1 MMNVRHILLVTLM
14 SLVAMVS
21 GAEERDSLRMLWIGN
36 SYTFFNDLP
45 SIVRDIAA
53 SQGMKLSM
61 TTVLKGGEHL
71 SGHLRNPRLHEL
83 LKRGGWDYVIIQEFS
98 AGPAAD
104 TRTVARTVYPYART
118 IDSLAVKYSPDA
130 KVMFYMTW
138 GHKYGNVYK
147 NGYALDDDYQTMQ
160 ERLKTSY
167 LEMAHDNGAWCAPVG
182 MAWQTVRKEH
192 PEYVLYAPDCFHPSP
207 VGSYLAAN
215 VIFTTIWQRPYQTG
229 VCCGLPE
236 EQAEIL
242 QQTAQKTVLENMT
255 LLNIKDGG
263 KN

>member
-45 SIVRDIAA
+45 STVRSIAA
-53 SQGMKLSM
+53 SQGMRLNI
-61 TTVLKGGEHL
+61 TTVVKGGEHL

-83 LKRGGWDYVIIQEFS
+83 LKRGGWDYVVVQEFS

-104 TRTVARTVYPYART
+104 TRTVARTVYPYAKT
-118 IDSLAVKYSPDA
+118 IDSLAVKYSPEA
-130 KVMFYMTW
+130 KVVFYMTW

-229 VCCGLPE
+229 VDCGLPE
-236 EQAEIL
+236 DQAEIL

-255 LLNIKDGG
+255 LLNIKNGG

>member
-45 SIVRDIAA
+45 STVRSIAA
-53 SQGMKLSM
+53 SQDMRLSI
-61 TTVLKGGEHL
+61 TTVVKGGEHL

-83 LKRGGWDYVIIQEFS
+83 LKRGGWDYVVVQEFS

-104 TRTVARTVYPYART
+104 TRTVARTVYPYAKT
-118 IDSLAVKYSPDA
+118 IDSLAVKYSPEA

-255 LLNIKDGG
+255 LLNIKNGG

>member
-1 MMNVRHILLVTLM
+1 MIRFRQILA
-14 SLVAMVS
+14 VAVMLLLPLTS
-21 GAEERDSLRMLWIGN
+21 GAEETDSLRMLWIGN

-147 NGYALDDDYQTMQ
+147 NDYALDDDYQTMQ

-167 LEMAHDNGAWCAPVG
+167 LEMAHDNDAWCAPVG
-182 MAWQTVRKEH
+182 MAWQTVRREH

-215 VIFTTIWQRPYQTG
+215 VIFTTIWQRPYQTD
-229 VCCGLPE
+229 VTRGLSVS
-236 EQAEIL
+236 QAETL
-242 QQTAQKTVLENMT
+242 QQTAQRTVLDNMR
-255 LLNIKDGG
+255 LLNIKDN
-263 KN
+263 KEK

>member
-1 MMNVRHILLVTLM
+1 MNVRHILLVTLM

-45 SIVRDIAA
+45 STVRSIAA
-53 SQGMKLSM
+53 SQGMGLSI
-61 TTVLKGGEHL
+61 TTVVKGGEHL

-83 LKRGGWDYVIIQEFS
+83 LKRGGWDYVVVQEFS

-104 TRTVARTVYPYART
+104 TRTVARTVYPYAKT
-118 IDSLAVKYSPDA
+118 IDSLAVKYSPEA
-130 KVMFYMTW
+130 KVVFYMTW

-255 LLNIKDGG
+255 LLNIKNGG

>member
-1 MMNVRHILLVTLM
+1 M

-45 SIVRDIAA
+45 STVRSIAA
-53 SQGMKLSM
+53 SQGMRLSI
-61 TTVLKGGEHL
+61 TTVVKGGEHL

-83 LKRGGWDYVIIQEFS
+83 LKRGGWDYVVVQEFS

-104 TRTVARTVYPYART
+104 TRTVARTVYPYAKT
-118 IDSLAVKYSPDA
+118 IDSLAVKYSPEA
-130 KVMFYMTW
+130 KVVFYMTW

-182 MAWQTVRKEH
+182 MAWQTVRTKSDTE
-192 PEYVLYAPDCFHPSP
+192 C
-207 VGSYLAAN
+207 
-215 VIFTTIWQRPYQTG
+215 
-229 VCCGLPE
+229 
-236 EQAEIL
+236 
-242 QQTAQKTVLENMT
+242 
-255 LLNIKDGG
+255 
-263 KN
+263 

>member
-45 SIVRDIAA
+45 STVRSIAA
-53 SQGMKLSM
+53 SQGMRLSI
-61 TTVLKGGEHL
+61 TTVVKGGEHL

-83 LKRGGWDYVIIQEFS
+83 LKRGGWDYVVVQEFS

-104 TRTVARTVYPYART
+104 TRTVARTVYPYAKT
-118 IDSLAVKYSPDA
+118 IDSLAVKYSPEA
-130 KVMFYMTW
+130 KVVFYMTW

-242 QQTAQKTVLENMT
+242 QQTAQKTVLENMP
-255 LLNIKDGG
+255 LLNIKNGG